1 MDWIVSRERASGS
14 DRRADTGKRTPLQV
28 RWFVAVLWAIALV
41 LLSGLCACDSPQVTA
56 QEQGAASA
64 AQERV
69 QAAAEKRIFLDLSL
83 EFLDEYK
90 LPEQNFEGT
99 PIGGLSAIAYDRQ
112 RDRFYALSDDPSDR
126 APARFYTL
134 RLAVNSQTP
143 GGLSIQNVQVEG
155 VTVLRGED
163 GQPYARDTI
172 NPEGIAFAPPN
183 SIFVSSEG
191 VSSLGIAPF
200 VSEFD
205 LATGEWRRNL
215 PVPKRYIPD
224 AAGSQQQQ
232 GVQNNLGFES
242 LSVNA
247 SGSLSAR
254 VEPIR
259 LFTATEAPLL
269 QDRELPSS
277 EQEARNRLLH
287 YLVEGERSTLISEHL
302 YPLDIGPRWS
312 LTTGLT
318 ELVALAQGGHF
329 LSLERSLGFLGYGA
343 RIFQIATGAAT
354 DTSNIASLKG
364 ELKAVEPVRKKL
376 VLDLGNLGIILDN
389 LEGMALGPRL
399 PDGTQSLVLVSDNDF
414 DETRNTQILL
424 FRLKQGR

>member
-1 MDWIVSRERASGS
+1 MTCGS
-14 DRRADTGKRTPLQV
+14 DRRPATGNRTPLQA
-28 RWFVAVLWAIALV
+28 RWFVPWLWAIALV
-41 LLSGLCACDSPQVTA
+41 LLSLLSACDSPQVTA
-56 QEQGAASA
+56 QEQGAVNA
-64 AQERV
+64 AQERA

-83 EFLDEYK
+83 EFLDEYE
-90 LPEQNFEGT
+90 LPQQTFEGT

-112 RDRFYALSDDPSDR
+112 RDRFYALSDDASDR

-134 RLAVNSQTP
+134 RLVVNSQTP

-155 VTVLRGED
+155 VTLLSGED

-172 NPEGIAFAPPN
+172 NPEGLAFAPPN
-183 SIFVSSEG
+183 SVFVASEG
-191 VSSLGIAPF
+191 ISSLGIPPF

-205 LATGEWRRNL
+205 LATGQWRRSL

-224 AAGSQQQQ
+224 AAGSQQHQ

-247 SGSLSAR
+247 SGSLSAM

-269 QDRELPSS
+269 QDREAPSS
-277 EQEARNRLLH
+277 EREARNRLLH
-287 YLVEGERSTLISEHL
+287 YLVEGNRSTLISEHL
-302 YPLDIGPRWS
+302 YPLDVGPRWS
-312 LTTGLT
+312 LASGLT
-318 ELVALAQGGHF
+318 ELVALPQGGHF

-343 RIFQIATGAAT
+343 RIFQVETGAAT
-354 DTSNIASLKG
+354 DTSNIVSLKG
-364 ELKAVEPVRKKL
+364 ELKSVEAVRKKL
-376 VLDLGNLGIILDN
+376 VLDLANLGITLDN

-399 PDGTQSLVLVSDNDF
+399 PDGTQSLVIVSDNDF
-414 DETRNTQILL
+414 DETRNTQLLL